1 MYMKCFQAMGFLSRM
16 LMPTG
21 GNPIRLMSGIN
32 QTVPRYKYIE
42 KALGRDGI

>member
-1 MYMKCFQAMGFLSRM
+1 
-16 LMPTG
+16 MPAR

-42 KALGRDGI
+42 KALGRDSFHILLCI